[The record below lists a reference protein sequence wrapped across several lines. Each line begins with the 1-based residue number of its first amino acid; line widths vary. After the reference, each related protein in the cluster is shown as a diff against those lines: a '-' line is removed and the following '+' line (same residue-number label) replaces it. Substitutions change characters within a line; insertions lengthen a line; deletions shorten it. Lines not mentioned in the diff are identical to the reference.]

1 MEDKFNVAID
11 EIENKFCGLENT
23 QELTYTMKNILPISD
38 ECINTLNVIKGWI
51 NIPICSVSTFIKRYN
66 DKKPRNIK
74 DCS

>member
-38 ECINTLNVIKGWI
+38 ECINTLNVRGSYK
-51 NIPICSVSTFIKRYN
+51 
-66 DKKPRNIK
+66 
-74 DCS
+74 